1 MKDQFY
7 LSPPY
12 YSEYLKKLVTLKKSY
27 PFLKLGSIGRSVQGR
42 KIYALFLGNMRSP
55 VVFAAAFHPLEWL
68 TQSLLVRF
76 SEELCRSIC
85 HSREIRCALERR
97 GAIIVPSINPDG
109 VELLLSRGASAGLYK
124 PFTDKISGGDYRMWN
139 SNIRGVDLNHNFNA
153 GHDLLRKM
161 EAAEGINGPALR
173 RFGGLRPGSEP
184 ETRALVSLCRNFS
197 VSRAYAFHSQGE
209 EIFYKY
215 GSCEPAG
222 AESIARMLS
231 QASGY
236 SLVSQSGL
244 ASHGGFKDWF
254 IKEFNCPGFTIEIGR
269 GKNPLPISELS
280 PIFARL
286 YEMMLLALII

>member
-1 MKDQFY
+1 MKDSFY
-7 LSPPY
+7 FSPPY
-12 YSEYLKKLVTLKKSY
+12 YSEYLKKLARLKKEY

-42 KIYALFLGNMRSP
+42 KMYALFLGKMCSP

-76 SEELCRSIC
+76 SEELCKNIC
-85 HSREIRCALERR
+85 HSRELRCAVERR
-97 GAIIVPSINPDG
+97 GVIIVPTVNPDG
-109 VELLLSRGASAGLYK
+109 VELLLSRGASAGRFR
-124 PFTDKISGGDYRMWN
+124 PFTDKVSGGDYRMWN
-139 SNIRGVDLNHNFNA
+139 SNIRGVDLNHNFDA
-153 GHDLLRKM
+153 GHDILRKM
-161 EAAEGINGPALR
+161 EAREGITGPALR

-197 VSRAYAFHSQGE
+197 ASRAYAFHSQGE

-215 GSCEPAG
+215 GEKVPVG
-222 AESIARMLS
+222 AQRMAEMLS

-236 SLVSQSGL
+236 ILETQSGL

-254 IKEFNCPGFTIEIGR
+254 IKEFNCPAFTIEIGR
-269 GKNPLPISELS
+269 GKNPLPISELP

-286 YEMMLLALII
+286 YEMMLLALVI